1 MKNYLYYLYWFYRT
15 LSYRWNFP
23 KYKVMTVDETI
34 DDIISHKKSIARFGD
49 GEFRLLIGERDIFF
63 QNLSAKLSAR
73 LFEVV
78 NADLPNLLIGLPYP
92 FISRKNLKRE
102 AKIHWLNLINQ
113 QGNDIARQIN
123 NSDQKYGDAFISRF
137 YMDFIGKKKVKN
149 TVEKLKEIWV
159 NQNVLFIEG
168 EYSRLGIG
176 NDFFSNAKSVQRII
190 CPSKNA
196 FEKYDEIFSAAK
208 KYGQEKLC
216 ILALGPT
223 ATVLAYDLA
232 KENIWA
238 LDLGHIDIE
247 YSWFKMNAKNKIP
260 IHGKKTAEVQ
270 GIEDFRLNENQR
282 KLYDESVLFK
292 IK

>member
-1 MKNYLYYLYWFYRT
+1 MKNYLYYIYWYYRT
-15 LSYRWNFP
+15 IPLRWDFP
-23 KYKVMTVDETI
+23 KYNVMTVQETI
-34 DDIISHKKSIARFGD
+34 DDVVNNKKNIARFGD
-49 GEFRLLIGERDIFF
+49 GEFLLLIGERDIFF
-63 QNLSAKLSAR
+63 QKLSTKLSAR

-78 NADLPNLLIGLPYP
+78 NSHLPNLLIGLPYP
-92 FISRKNLKRE
+92 FTSRKNLKRE

-113 QGNDIARQIN
+113 HGNEIARQIN

-137 YMDFIGKKKVKN
+137 YMDFIGKKKIEN
-149 TVEKLKEIWV
+149 TVEKLKDIWV

-260 IHGKKTAEVQ
+260 IHGKKAAEVH
-270 GIEDFRLNENQR
+270 GNEDFGLNDSER
-282 KLYDESVLFK
+282 KLYDQSVLFK

>member
-1 MKNYLYYLYWFYRT
+1 M
-15 LSYRWNFP
+15 S
-23 KYKVMTVDETI
+23 VEETI
-34 DDIISHKKSIARFGD
+34 DNIINHKKGIARFGD
-49 GEFRLLIGERDIFF
+49 GEFHLLLGERDIFF
-63 QNLSAKLSAR
+63 QNLSTELSER
-73 LFEVV
+73 LCEVI
-78 NADLPNLLIGLPYP
+78 NSDLPNLIIGLPYP
-92 FISRKNLKRE
+92 FISRKNLKRA

-113 QGNDIARQIN
+113 QGNEIARNIN
-123 NSDQKYGDAFISRF
+123 TSDQIFGDAFISRF
-137 YMDFIGKKKVKN
+137 YMDFIDKKKVRN
-149 TVEKLKEIWV
+149 TVEKLKEIWN

-168 EYSRLGIG
+168 EFSRLGIG

-196 FEKYDEIFSAAK
+196 FEKYGEIFDAAK
-208 KYGQEKLC
+208 IYGKEKLC

-260 IHGKKTAEVQ
+260 VNGKKAAEVQ
-270 GIEDFRLNENQR
+270 GNEDFALKGIDK
-282 KLYDESVLFK
+282 KLYDESIIFE